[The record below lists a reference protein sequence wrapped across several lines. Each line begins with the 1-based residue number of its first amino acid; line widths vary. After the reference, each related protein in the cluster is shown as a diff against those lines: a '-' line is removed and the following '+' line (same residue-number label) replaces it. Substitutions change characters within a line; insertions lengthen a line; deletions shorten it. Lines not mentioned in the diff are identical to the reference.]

1 MARYRYAPL
10 IDAGEI
16 RVLILEPSRD
26 ETAPLR
32 GSLKLF
38 RLETDASPSFS
49 PESLNPTNLDRIAL
63 EKSRFV

>member
-10 IDAGEI
+10 IDVGEI
-16 RVLILEPSRD
+16 RVLMLEPSRD

-32 GSLKLF
+32 GSLKFL
-38 RLETDASPSFS
+38 RLPTDASSSFN
-49 PESLNPTNLDRIAL
+49 PESTNPTNLDRMAL